1 MDATAFRLEC
11 SAHTMNASQ
20 NDIPPDA
27 APDGDEAEAQ
37 ALYALGALEPAE
49 AEQAAQQAATNAA
62 AQRSL
67 TQAEELVGQLG
78 LAAPLLPAPAGLRG
92 RVFAQLDDT
101 SLPLP
106 PTEPAEITQFP
117 RRSRTGYV
125 LAAAAAVLIL
135 VLGSVSAILW
145 QRLEDRTDE
154 LDALQAELAQIQ
166 GFDEDEPLIW
176 IPLASPE
183 GAGEASGWLCR
194 TPDGELAW
202 VVMRSEPLPP
212 DQVMQLWLIDDQ
224 PHSAGT
230 FVSDA
235 DGRSL
240 TVVLPDR
247 PLTDFSTLG
256 ITVEPAGGSTAPT
269 SNPFVLTEIS

>member
-27 APDGDEAEAQ
+27 APDGDEVEAQ

-49 AEQAAQQAATNAA
+49 AEQAAQQAATDAA
-62 AQRSL
+62 AQRAL

-78 LAAPLLPAPAGLRG
+78 LAAPLEPAPASLRR
-92 RVFAQLDDT
+92 RVFAQLDDAG
-101 SLPLP
+101 P
-106 PTEPAEITQFP
+106 PPAELAEITTLP

-176 IPLASPE
+176 IPLASPD
-183 GAGEASGWLCR
+183 GTVGVSGWLCR

-212 DQVMQLWLIDDQ
+212 EQVMQLWLIDEQ
-224 PHSAGT
+224 AHSAGT

-240 TVVLPDR
+240 TVLLPDR
-247 PLTDFSTLG
+247 PLTDFEMLG

-269 SNPFVLTEIS
+269 TNPFVLTEIS